1 MMGRSCERDHGNAAA
16 SGLDFVLP
24 SGRQMSRPTPL
35 PVRAGPSRRAAACHV
50 RLRVAALWIFGV
62 LLAPRPAL
70 AAGPETAELDYTRPA
85 ELSACPDEA
94 AFRQRVVER
103 MGRNPFAVGASRKI
117 QVLFTRAGATLTAL
131 VRVEDAGKP
140 RGERRIETRAGCE
153 ELASGAALAV
163 SIAIDP
169 LAALGA
175 PNPPEAAAPAP
186 PSPPPKPEAPS
197 AEPQKTAAPA
207 RPARAVRAPEPP
219 ATVQRWFVRGQGRAW
234 LGAVPGVGE
243 GLSLGLG
250 FRRDWASLG
259 LDGSAVLPRTQ
270 SVPRTRRAVAVTLLG
285 AQLSPCA
292 HFAALRGCA
301 LFASGALFA
310 RGEGVDNPRTAMSYY
325 AAAGVGLGY
334 AFFSGRFTLTPTVEA
349 SARLATAQLSLDD
362 QPVWNTPR
370 LLGSLGLELAYDFAR

>member
-1 MMGRSCERDHGNAAA
+1 
-16 SGLDFVLP
+16 
-24 SGRQMSRPTPL
+24 MSRPTPTL
-35 PVRAGPSRRAAACHV
+35 VRVGPSPHV
-50 RLRVAALWIFGV
+50 VARQVGLWLAALWIIGA
-62 LLAPRPAL
+62 LLVPRSAL
-70 AAGPETAELDYTRPA
+70 AAGPETAELEYSRPA

-94 AFRQRVVER
+94 AFRKRVTER

-131 VRVEDAGKP
+131 VRVEEAGKP

-175 PNPPEAAAPAP
+175 PSPSEATPPEPTPPPPEPKAPSPEPKNAP
-186 PSPPPKPEAPS
+186 P
-197 AEPQKTAAPA
+197 
-207 RPARAVRAPEPP
+207 PARARAGRASEPE
-219 ATVQRWFVRGQGRAW
+219 AIVQRWFVRGQGRAW

-259 LDGSAVLPRTQ
+259 LDGSAVLPRTE
-270 SVPRTRRAVAVTLLG
+270 SVSGTRRAVAVALLG

-292 HFAALRGCA
+292 HFSALRGCA

-310 RGEGVDNPRTAMSYY
+310 RGEGVDNPRTATSYY
-325 AAAGVGLGY
+325 AAAGIGLGY
-334 AFFSGRFTLTPTVEA
+334 SFFSGRFTLTPLIEA
-349 SARLATAQLSLDD
+349 SARLSTAQLSLDD
-362 QPVWNTPR
+362 QLVWNTPR
-370 LLGSLGLELAYDFAR
+370 LLGSFGLELAYDLAR